1 MNSLGDVLIRFNTEM
16 KNEGL
21 NLTLLNDTIMDLY
34 LEPRDDWATFK
45 SGFNMSF
52 LNFTWNVTEYK
63 LDFMIIKLQFVN
75 PYEISPLA
83 F

>member
-1 MNSLGDVLIRFNTEM
+1 M

-21 NLTLLNDTIMDLY
+21 NLTNLNETIMDLY
-34 LEPRDDWATFK
+34 LEPRDDWANFK
-45 SGFNMSF
+45 TDFNMSF

-63 LDFMIIKLQFVN
+63 LDFMMIKLKFVN